1 AAQALAAE
9 RPEGP
14 VPALVAG
21 LRLRAAVELAAL
33 TGSDAAVALA
43 DPRIASP
50 LDALVAARRAR
61 AHADAPA
68 ALRHARVAAGWA
80 ADTGQVLTQ
89 TEACLLLA
97 DLAEERGAPRLAD
110 DLVRRALAVAG
121 AERVVRP
128 FVVPGAAGRVALTRV
143 LPERSDALA
152 ATLVEHLGAPA
163 PAPEPEPLPI
173 PLTDRELSVLAALP
187 SMASNTEIAEELFV
201 SVNTVKAHLKSLYRK
216 LDVQTRRA
224 AVARGRS
231 LGLLS

>member
-1 AAQALAAE
+1 VH
-9 RPEGP
+9 GD
-14 VPALVAG
+14 V
-21 LRLRAAVELAAL
+21 
-33 TGSDAAVALA
+33 
-43 DPRIASP
+43 
-50 LDALVAARRAR
+50 
-61 AHADAPA
+61 PA

-97 DLAEERGAPRLAD
+97 DLAEERGTPRLAD
-110 DLVRRALAVAG
+110 DLARRALVVA
-121 AERVVRP
+121 APERVVRP
-128 FVVPGAAGRVALTRV
+128 FVVPGAAGGAAVARV
-143 LPERSDALA
+143 LPERSDDLA
-152 ATLVEHLGAPA
+152 AALVAHLGAPE
-163 PAPEPEPLPI
+163 PAPEPDPLPV

-231 LGLLS
+231 LGLIG